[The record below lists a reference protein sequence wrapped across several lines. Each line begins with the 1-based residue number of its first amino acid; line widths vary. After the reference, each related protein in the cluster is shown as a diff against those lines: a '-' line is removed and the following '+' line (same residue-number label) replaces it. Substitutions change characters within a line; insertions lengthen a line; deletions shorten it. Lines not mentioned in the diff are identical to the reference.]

1 MKITTGNISPR
12 FLISTDNS
20 RLWKSENLILKAF
33 IRTLKQP
40 PCIITRDCKKI
51 FTQISQGPTFNSTNP
66 VYWQTITDD
75 LKKMMAVIRS
85 AGIGKSGLCQWPD
98 TKSGVSVKNEVAS
111 RFE

>member
-12 FLISTDNS
+12 FLISIDNS

-40 PCIITRDCKKI
+40 PCIITCDCKKI

-66 VYWQTITDD
+66 VYWQIISDD
-75 LKKMMAVIRS
+75 FKKMMAVIRS
-85 AGIGKSGLCQWPD
+85 AGIGKSGLWQWPD

>member
-1 MKITTGNISPR
+1 M
-12 FLISTDNS
+12 
-20 RLWKSENLILKAF
+20 
-33 IRTLKQP
+33 
-40 PCIITRDCKKI
+40 
-51 FTQISQGPTFNSTNP
+51 
-66 VYWQTITDD
+66 YWQTITDD